1 MASTQHYSNRTVVIY
16 LRSVNFQFL
25 CCGATIEKPII
36 VMGKQRRNRRRSI
49 DSYALSDFSSDPRSF
64 QWSHTEQIKPKPLPT
79 RNVFGPQS
87 SAKIDNEV
95 KGKNYGSHYFVNLVT

>member
-1 MASTQHYSNRTVVIY
+1 
-16 LRSVNFQFL
+16 
-25 CCGATIEKPII
+25 
-36 VMGKQRRNRRRSI
+36 MGKQRRNRRRSS

-87 SAKIDNEV
+87 TAKIDNEV
-95 KGKNYGSHYFVNLVT
+95 KGNNYVSHCFNLVTYAGLEHIIMSHLICYSRLQYTR